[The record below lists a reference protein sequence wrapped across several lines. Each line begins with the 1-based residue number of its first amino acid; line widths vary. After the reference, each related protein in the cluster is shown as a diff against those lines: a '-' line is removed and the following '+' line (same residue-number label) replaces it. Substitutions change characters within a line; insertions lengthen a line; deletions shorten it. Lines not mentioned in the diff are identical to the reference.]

1 MKQVDIKAIENK
13 IISGKELTEDELKRC
28 SWGEVG
34 KYIEEKE
41 GESGRWTKTISTIFE
56 LNGQLYCID
65 WEQGLTECQENE
77 YWEQPYKVR
86 REEKEVTTTIVSY
99 VKMED

>member
-1 MKQVDIKAIENK
+1 MNKQDIDIVENK
-13 IISGKELTEDELKRC
+13 IINGEELSENERKLC
-28 SWGEVG
+28 AWGEVG
-34 KYIEEKE
+34 KYIGDEE
-41 GESGRWTKTISTIFE
+41 GDSGRWTKSMSTIFE

-65 WEQGLTECQENE
+65 WEQGLTEYQEDE

-99 VKMED
+99 VAMED